1 MKKSLS
7 VLLSFIIVFSLFVP
21 FAQAASFKDV
31 PHSHRFFDDIDFLS
45 NAEIITGFPD
55 GTFKPDQAVTRAQAA
70 ILIGKTF
77 ELDGTKRKTSF
88 SDVNTSNTAS
98 GYIESAV
105 EEGIISGFPDGTFRP
120 GQTVTRGQMAII
132 LAKAFGL
139 TDTADVDFADVSKTS
154 AAYPYIQLIVAAGIT
169 YGYEDGTFK
178 PNNAVTRGQ
187 FAAFLSRAFFSM
199 PVDSLS
205 VEFLNVGHGDATLI
219 TFPNGEVMLIDA
231 GPDDESITAELDFM
245 GIEDIH
251 TFVATQP
258 DPEHIGG
265 ADYVLENFNVHRII
279 DSGLKST
286 SQEYTD
292 YTNASKAAGLTLTQA
307 KINTDISADLSVPV
321 HVLNANSEA
330 QNADDGSVV
339 LELTHGDVRFLLM
352 SDASAAVEHKL
363 VADYNVSADVLKVS
377 QHGASA
383 STTQAFVDE
392 VAPLYA
398 VASHG
403 TGANFADSS
412 VLKRLTDAGAETAST
427 TDGTVLVMS
436 DLESF
441 YTVQYDTFG
450 TSQKAAYLAR

>member
-7 VLLSFIIVFSLFVP
+7 VFLSFIIVFSLFAP

-31 PHSHRFFDDIDFLS
+31 PNSHRFFDDIDFLS
-45 NAEIITGFPD
+45 GAEIITGFPD

-105 EEGIISGFPDGTFRP
+105 EEGIISGFPNGTFRP

-139 TDTADVDFADVSKTS
+139 TETAGVDFADVSKTS
-154 AAYPYIQLIVAAGIT
+154 AAYPYIQHIVAAGIT

-187 FAAFLSRAFFSM
+187 FAAFLSRALFST
-199 PVDSLS
+199 PADSLS
-205 VEFLNVGHGDATLI
+205 VEFLNVGHGDATLV

-231 GPDDESITAELDFM
+231 GPDDESIAAELDLM

-265 ADYVLENFNVHRII
+265 ADYVLKNFNVHRII

-307 KINTDISADLSVPV
+307 KVNSDISADSSAPV
-321 HVLNANSEA
+321 HVLNANSGA
-330 QNADDGSVV
+330 QNADDGSIV

-352 SDASAAVEHKL
+352 SDASASVENKL
-363 VADYNVSADVLKVS
+363 VADYNLSADVLKVS
-377 QHGASA
+377 QHGGSA
-383 STTQAFVDE
+383 ATTQSFIDE

-427 TDGTVLVMS
+427 TGGTVLVLS

-441 YTVQYDTFG
+441 YTVQYNTFG
-450 TSQKAAYLAR
+450 TSQKAAYSAH

>member
-1 MKKSLS
+1 MKKSLP
-7 VLLSFIIVFSLFVP
+7 VFLCFIIIFSLFTP

-31 PHSHRFFDDIDFLS
+31 PNSHRFFDDIDFLS
-45 NAEIITGFPD
+45 DADIITGFPD

-88 SDVNTSNTAS
+88 SDVNTTNTAS
-98 GYIESAV
+98 GYIESAAKK
-105 EEGIISGFPDGTFRP
+105 GIISGFPDGTFRP
-120 GQTVTRGQMAII
+120 GQTVTRGQLAII

-139 TDTADVDFADVSKTS
+139 TETADVDFTDVSKTA
-154 AAYPYIQLIVAAGIT
+154 AAYPYIQQIVAADIT

-178 PNNAVTRGQ
+178 PNNAVIRGQ
-187 FAAFLSRAFFSM
+187 FAALLSRALFSR
-199 PVDSLS
+199 PADSLA
-205 VEFLNVGHGDATLI
+205 VEFLNVGHGDAALV

-231 GPDDESITAELDFM
+231 GPDDESIAAELDFM

-286 SQEYTD
+286 SPEYTD
-292 YTNASKAAGLTLTQA
+292 YTNAAKAAGLTPIQA
-307 KINTDISADLSVPV
+307 RVNTDLSADSSVSAV
-321 HVLNANSEA
+321 VLNANSEA
-330 QNADDGSVV
+330 QHTDDGSVV
-339 LELTHGDVRFLLM
+339 LDLTHGDVRFLLM
-352 SDASAAVEHKL
+352 SDASAAIEKKL
-363 VADYNVSADVLKVS
+363 LDGYHLNADVLKVS
-377 QHGASA
+377 QHGASEA
-383 STTQAFVDE
+383 TTQSFIDE
-392 VAPLYA
+392 VTPLYA

-403 TGANFADSS
+403 TGANLIDPS

-427 TDGTVLVMS
+427 TGGTVLVMS
-436 DLESF
+436 DLKSF
-441 YTVQYDTFG
+441 YPVQYNTAG
-450 TSQKAAYLAR
+450 AHAYLARE